1 MVYRKTTK
9 ATEVKKKPSNLNDLK
24 KKRLYEKL
32 IADLTQKIKDS

>member
-9 ATEVKKKPSNLNDLK
+9 VTEVKNKPSNLKDLK

-32 IADLTQKIKDS
+32 ITDLTQKIKES